1 MATSG
6 TTLSSSL
13 IFLVLLLARAASPAD
28 AMLDPVDFLS
38 LQAIGKSLR
47 DTPGSNFFA
56 SWDFTAD
63 PCGFPGVLCDSSS
76 PNRVVSLSLGD
87 PRASAP
93 GLTGRLHPALSNLSS
108 LTELTLVPGRVF
120 GRIPQSLYGLRKLRF
135 LGLGRNFLSGGIP
148 PDLGLLR
155 NLQTLDLSYN
165 RLTGSVPRAVGSL
178 PSLSN
183 LVLCHN
189 QLSGLVPPFLSWTL
203 TRIDLKHN
211 QLSGPIPPTYLPP
224 SLQYLS
230 LSWNRLSGPVDRLLN
245 GLGRLNY
252 LDLSMNRFTGPIPGR
267 VFSYPIT
274 SLQLQRNAFLGLLRP
289 AGRVAIP
296 TVDLSYNRLSGEIPP
311 EFATVQSLYLNS
323 NRFTGQVPGNFVDRL
338 LGSSIRVLYL
348 QHNFLT
354 GIEINPAEEIP
365 VTASLCLQYNCMVPP
380 VQSPCPLKAGTQKA
394 RPTWQCHEWRKR
406 KG

>member
-1 MATSG
+1 MANS
-6 TTLSSSL
+6 TTTHSPSL
-13 IFLVLLLARAASPAD
+13 PFLLLLLLLLARAAA

-38 LQAIGKSLR
+38 LQAISKSLH

-56 SWDFTAD
+56 SWDFTSD

-76 PNRVVSLSLGD
+76 PSRIVSLSLGD

-93 GLTGRLHPALSNLSS
+93 GLTGRLHPALGNLSS
-108 LTELTLVPGRVF
+108 LAELALVPGRVF
-120 GRIPQSLYGLRKLRF
+120 GRIPQSLYRLRELRF

-148 PDLGLLR
+148 ADLGLLR
-155 NLQTLDLSYN
+155 NLRTLDLSYN
-165 RLTGSVPRAVGSL
+165 RLTGPVPRAVGSL

-189 QLSGLVPPFLSWTL
+189 QLSGPVPPFLSRTL

-211 QLSGPIPPTYLPP
+211 ELSGPIPPTYLPP

-245 GLGRLNY
+245 RLGRLNY

-274 SLQLQRNAFLGLLRP
+274 DLQLQRNAFLGLLRP
-289 AGRVAIP
+289 AGRVTIP

-311 EFATVQSLYLNS
+311 EFSTVQNLYLNS
-323 NRFTGQVPGNFVDRL
+323 NRFMGQVPGSFVVRL

-354 GIEINPAEEIP
+354 GIEINPTAEIP
-365 VTASLCLQYNCMVPP
+365 ATTSLCLQYNCMVPP
-380 VQSPCPLKAGTQKA
+380 VQSPCPSKAGTQKA
-394 RPTWQCHEWRKR
+394 RPTWQCREWRSR
-406 KG
+406 RE